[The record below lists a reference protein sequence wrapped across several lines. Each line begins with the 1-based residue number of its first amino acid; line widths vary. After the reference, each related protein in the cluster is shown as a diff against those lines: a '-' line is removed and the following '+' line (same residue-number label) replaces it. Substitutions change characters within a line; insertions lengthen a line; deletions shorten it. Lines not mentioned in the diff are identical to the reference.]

1 MNSML
6 HLQMT
11 LVDTFN
17 YGPEASDY
25 SFSGDDVTSQALYPP
40 TQFYIGDGTEG
51 TVDTVYV
58 SFCLYFVLYIK
69 ILKMPRALKF
79 DVKIK

>member
-6 HLQMT
+6 YLQMT

-17 YGPEASDY
+17 YGSEASDY

-58 SFCLYFVLYIK
+58 SFCLYFVLYI
-69 ILKMPRALKF
+69 
-79 DVKIK
+79 

>member
-6 HLQMT
+6 YLQMT

-17 YGPEASDY
+17 YGSEASDY

-58 SFCLYFVLYIK
+58 SFSMEIIK
-69 ILKMPRALKF
+69 ILKMPRDLKF